1 MVHALY
7 RFLDNPGTAPPVVLS
22 VNGPWGSGKSSVMK
36 MLSGELK
43 KTGRFR
49 IVWFNAWQY
58 HREEQILAAFLQSIA
73 RQLSDDWPATFAL
86 RLGWA
91 RWKESSL
98 PRQLGVIAAA
108 AIVAAGIL
116 RPDLRSTV
124 ADA

>member
-1 MVHALY
+1 
-7 RFLDNPGTAPPVVLS
+7 
-22 VNGPWGSGKSSVMK
+22 KSSVMM
-36 MLSGELK
+36 MLAGELQ

-73 RQLSDDWPATFAL
+73 RQLSDDWGATFAL

-98 PRQLGVIAAA
+98 ARQLGVIATI

-116 RPDLRSTV
+116 HPDLRNSL
-124 ADA
+124 ADALGKALTGNYGPVVALFTGGASIGAS